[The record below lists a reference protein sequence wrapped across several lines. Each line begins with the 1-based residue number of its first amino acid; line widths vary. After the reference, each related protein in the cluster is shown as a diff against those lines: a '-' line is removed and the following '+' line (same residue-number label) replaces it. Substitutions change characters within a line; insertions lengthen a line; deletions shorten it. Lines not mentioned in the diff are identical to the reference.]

1 MSLLDDDLDVN
12 EPDLL
17 AKICL
22 WYFEKYGYW
31 KRNDS
36 YAPTYPCTTDGIY
49 RRAEFYEVIKEPEKY
64 GLCALPNYYH
74 KLIEIVMI
82 PLEGLEEDI
91 ENQYGYIS
99 SKLCKTIRPVGVD
112 DTMTIK
118 DILECYESV

>member
-31 KRNDS
+31 KFDDGKVS
-36 YAPTYPCTTDGIY
+36 YAPLYSCDIDSFY
-49 RRAEFYEVIKEPEKY
+49 HLSEFNKIMKIPEKY
-64 GLCALPNYYH
+64 GLYALPDH
-74 KLIEIVMI
+74 DRKLIEIMVV
-82 PLEGLEEDI
+82 PLEGLV
-91 ENQYGYIS
+91 NQYIIS
-99 SKLCKTIRPVGVD
+99 RLCRTKSPVGDD

-118 DILECYESV
+118 DILECYESVR